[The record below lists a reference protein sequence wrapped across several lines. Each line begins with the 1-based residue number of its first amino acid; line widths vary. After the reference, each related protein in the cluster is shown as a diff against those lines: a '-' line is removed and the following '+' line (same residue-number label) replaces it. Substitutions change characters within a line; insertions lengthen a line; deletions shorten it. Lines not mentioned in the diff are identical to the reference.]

1 LLVAVG
7 GVLEIDFVEFY
18 RLEFGRV
25 VRAVRAIVGAAAEDV
40 AQEAFIAAHARWDEI
55 AAYDVPYAWVRRVAL
70 RIAARR
76 AERDRM
82 RNVLEAA
89 IVRPSEAPEGHVDL
103 ALALAG
109 LPEREARALRAHHLE
124 DRPVVE
130 VADRLGCS
138 VGAAKLLL
146 LRSRRRLAERVGGL
160 AGRWISEREWT
171 PDAIARHLRD
181 AGSGEHAHAI
191 IEDLE
196 ERGGRWE
203 LSIGDGSYALSRD
216 DGTRL
221 DSGACQLRGNEL
233 ELAPARVPGR
243 ILLHAFIDGN
253 RLAWRPLATTSG
265 PTRGVPD
272 SVWVGLLWGAG
283 PFGYA
288 GRPRPTM

>member
-1 LLVAVG
+1 MAVG

-25 VRAVRAIVGAAAEDV
+25 ARAVRAIVGTAAEDV

-55 AAYDVPYAWVRRVAL
+55 AEYDVPYAWVRRVAL

-76 AERDRM
+76 AQRDRM
-82 RNVLEAA
+82 RNVLESA
-89 IVRPSEAPEGHVDL
+89 IVRHDVPQESGVDL

-109 LPEREARALRAHHLE
+109 LPEREASALRAHHLE
-124 DRPVVE
+124 DRPVAE
-130 VADRLGCS
+130 VAERLGCS

-160 AGRWISEREWT
+160 AGRWVSERCWT

-181 AGSGEHAHAI
+181 TGSGDHAGSI
-191 IEDLE
+191 IEDLGA
-196 ERGGRWE
+196 RGGHWE
-203 LSIGDGSYALSRD
+203 LTIGDGGYSLHRD

-233 ELAPARVPGR
+233 ELVPARVPGR
-243 ILLHAFIDGN
+243 IRLRASIDGN

-265 PTRGVPD
+265 PTHGVPD
-272 SVWVGLLWGAG
+272 AVWVGLLWGSG
-283 PFGYA
+283 PFSYA
-288 GRPRPTM
+288 GRHLAM